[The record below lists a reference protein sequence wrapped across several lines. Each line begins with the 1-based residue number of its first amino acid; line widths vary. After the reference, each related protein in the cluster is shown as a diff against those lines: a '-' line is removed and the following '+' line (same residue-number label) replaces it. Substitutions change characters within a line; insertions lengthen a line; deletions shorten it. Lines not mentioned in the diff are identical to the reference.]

1 MTWMKKSQYVTDKT
15 TDVRVLLRLDSMQR
29 FHCTFHATLAPLLVS
44 RSSCYPG
51 VRSNRVYMSY
61 RGVGKAGVPES
72 NSSPNAVQLG
82 NRALDKGQCV
92 PNNLCLL
99 YLIEANVFFWRAT
112 TSRGNGAYN
121 ETGSYNGTKEP
132 SALPS
137 FVVWSQE
144 PKARAPP
151 TTPRAGD
158 GAFSLVRNTRR
169 PC

>member
-1 MTWMKKSQYVTDKT
+1 MLPGRAIESGIHVLQRSGKSWC
-15 TDVRVLLRLDSMQR
+15 S
-29 FHCTFHATLAPLLVS
+29 
-44 RSSCYPG
+44 
-51 VRSNRVYMSY
+51 
-61 RGVGKAGVPES
+61 S

-121 ETGSYNGTKEP
+121 ETGSYNRTKEP

-158 GAFSLVRNTRR
+158 GAFFIGQKYTHACVSSRR
-169 PC
+169 MILHLRWAGRITGRENRLLHSTIESFVKAGYGDCCSSSV